1 MIDLSS
7 SEKEKE
13 SYVTGVE
20 LNDDCTEYITTYA
33 DGHTEKHPFSI
44 HNYNVEIYRMINQF
58 NSRKNQKIEL
68 LLEKLVKLVGKKVKT
83 MILSL
88 IGVVFTVAVPLA
100 NIYKLITILLIVLYN
115 IKLELENRKKISEIG
130 DSLAE
135 LKSTEMCIEL
145 LEKFKVD
152 VTDPRTGRQEEWFL
166 IDPSIFNGKMDP
178 IVMALMSTAMTPEV
192 KEAEGQRISALLSL
206 SNEEENQKSL

>member
-20 LNDDCTEYITTYA
+20 LNDDCTEFITTYA

-44 HNYNVEIYRMINQF
+44 HNYNVEIYRMVNQF

-100 NIYKLITILLIVLYN
+100 GIYKIIAILLIVLYN
-115 IKLELENRKKISEIG
+115 IKLELENRKKIGEINE
-130 DSLAE
+130 SLSK
-135 LKSTEMCIEL
+135 LRNTQMCIEL
-145 LEKFKVD
+145 LENFKVD

-166 IDPSIFNGKMDP
+166 IDPSIFDGKVNPFAM
-178 IVMALMSTAMTPEV
+178 VAMSSAMTPEV
-192 KEAEGQRISALLSL
+192 KEIEGQRISFLLSL
-206 SNEEENQKSL
+206 SNEEENQKIL